1 MVYNPDIWV
10 ADGPTYT
17 TEGQAA
23 ITQIETASGETLTT
37 AERVA
42 VNRFVRSQVLNSNW
56 SKVREFVF
64 GHFSTEN
71 KSKIGWK
78 GVRNCLPVGS
88 PTWAQATGW
97 TTNGTSSYLNSQFVP
112 STDGGTEFTLN
123 DSLVGCS
130 VISGANGPLFGCIGS
145 GGATNQIFFTTNA
158 NSNGNHL
165 YRMYVSLSSS
175 NVNTNTISGTG
186 TRRTY
191 SLYRYSSA
199 AHGYRIN
206 GGAPVAVSQA
216 SSALPNRAI
225 YFGARNNNG
234 TADQFGAI
242 TFDGY
247 WMTSAVDFD
256 HTVWEE
262 ALRNLIHELGGSTR
276 VQPIYKVGWEYNR
289 YKVKSNDAL
298 LFWLGGQSNQNNYT
312 TFTLEYGLTA
322 TNSNAK
328 IWNPTAVAF
337 QNLIPA
343 TNSNPVDNTKRGII
357 ERYART
363 LSLYFPGQVYFLMFA
378 KSATGIKLNGAADD
392 WNIASAGDL
401 YVQFINN
408 HLLPAISNLIA
419 AGKRPIFKGI
429 DWDQGENEAAN
440 DASTYQTDLVAMI
453 NGVINNA
460 YTNGADC
467 RQLIVLFKR
476 LHNGTT
482 ALWANQTTVR
492 NIHTT
497 VAEGLQPLLTT
508 HACIRKSDW
517 YNTDQDG
524 DFYRYEESPN
534 PVHYD
539 QQTADRLAFARA
551 NYHAQFLR

>member
-130 VISGANGPLFGCIGS
+130 VISGSNGTLFACIGS
-145 GGATNQIFFTTNA
+145 GGATNQILLST
-158 NSNGNHL
+158 NGNAVGNHI

-175 NVNTNTISGTG
+175 NINTNTTSGTG

-191 SLYRYSSA
+191 SAYRYASTS
-199 AHGYRIN
+199 HGYRVN
-206 GGAPVAVSQA
+206 GGPQIAVGQV
-216 SSALPNRAI
+216 SSALPNRSI
-225 YFGARNNNG
+225 YFGARNNNS
-234 TADQFGAI
+234 TTDLYNALVI
-242 TFDGY
+242 DGY
-247 WMTSAVDFD
+247 WMTAAIGFD

-298 LFWLGGQSNQNNYT
+298 IWWLGGQSNQNQVVGYS
-312 TFTLEYGLTA
+312 LEYGLTA
-322 TNSNAK
+322 ANADAK

-337 QNLIPA
+337 QTLTPA
-343 TNSNPVDNTKRGII
+343 TNSNPVDNTRRGII

-363 LSLYFPGQVYFLMFA
+363 LALYYPGQVYFLMYA
-378 KSATGIKLNGAADD
+378 KSATGIKLNGSAED
-392 WNIASAGDL
+392 WNIASVGDL
-401 YVQFINN
+401 YSTFINSY
-408 HLLPAISNLIA
+408 LLPAISNLIA

-429 DWDQGENEAAN
+429 DWDQGENEASA
-440 DASTYQTDLVAMI
+440 DSSTYQTDLVALI
-453 NGVINNA
+453 NAVINNA

-467 RQLIVLFKR
+467 SQLIVLFKR
-476 LHNGTT
+476 LHNGTMSV
-482 ALWANQTTVR
+482 WPNQTTVR
-492 NIHTT
+492 NVHTT

-508 HACIRKSDW
+508 HAAVRKADW
-517 YNTDQDG
+517 YNTDPDT
-524 DFYRYEESPN
+524 DFYKYEENPN
-534 PVHYD
+534 PVHYE
-539 QQTADRLAFARA
+539 QQTADRISFARA